1 MAHQEQAEI
10 REDKSVGTSWNDFSE
25 SEKDEMRSRAASIR
39 DEAAGRREEFEAR
52 LKAKK
57 ESGGSSFLESLLA
70 GLCRSLERMANNIS
84 KRR

>member
-1 MAHQEQAEI
+1 MG
-10 REDKSVGTSWNDFSE
+10 RNWNDFSE
-25 SEKDEMRSRAASIR
+25 SEKDEMRSRATSIR
-39 DEAAGRREEFEAR
+39 DEATGRREEFEAR

-70 GLCRSLERMANNIS
+70 GLCRSLERTANNIS

>member
-1 MAHQEQAEI
+1 M
-10 REDKSVGTSWNDFSE
+10 GTNWNDFSE

-52 LKAKK
+52 EKEKK
-57 ESGGSSFLESLLA
+57 MNNKSSFLESLLA
-70 GLCRSLERMANNIS
+70 GLFRSLERTANNIS

>member
-1 MAHQEQAEI
+1 M
-10 REDKSVGTSWNDFSE
+10 GTNWNDLSE
-25 SEKDEMRSRAASIR
+25 SEKAEMRSRASSIR

-70 GLCRSLERMANNIS
+70 GLFSSLERTANNIS